1 MAKVLI
7 AGCGYVGTALGLR
20 LAAAGHVV
28 WGLRRNPAGLPPGV
42 RPLAGDLAD
51 PGSLGN
57 LPGGLDYAF
66 YTAGADA
73 REAAAYRAA
82 YVEGLRNLLEA
93 LGGQGQRPRRIFFTS
108 SMAVY
113 AQGGGEW
120 VDEDSPAEPVHFSGR
135 CILEGERLL
144 FESQFPATVLRF
156 AGIYGPG
163 RTRLVRMV
171 RAGEAA
177 APGGPPRYT
186 NRIHRDDCAGALH
199 HLMGLA
205 APEALYIGA
214 DHEPVPR
221 GDLVRWLAARLG
233 ALTPGGGGGG
243 GRGGWGNLFPGA
255 GQQALPQ
262 RPPRALGLPLPL
274 PHFPGGLRRHHRKR
288 RRRRR
293 LSGRPARGGYRKM
306 RFFACQIFHYY
317 EI

>member
-93 LGGQGQRPRRIFFTS
+93 LGGQGQCPRRIFFTS

-221 GDLVRWLAARLG
+221 GDLVRWLAARLS
-233 ALTPGGGGGG
+233 ALTPGGGGG
-243 GRGGWGNLFPGA
+243 WE
-255 GQQALPQ
+255 
-262 RPPRALGLPLPL
+262 PLP
-274 PHFPGGLRRHHRKR
+274 GRRAASAAATPASCARATASASP
-288 RRRRR
+288 
-293 LSGRPARGGYRKM
+293 LSGRATPPSSKKKTPAASERAARP
-306 RFFACQIFHYY
+306 RRISQNEIFCLSNLSLL
-317 EI
+317 

>member
-51 PGSLGN
+51 PGNLGN

-93 LGGQGQRPRRIFFTS
+93 LGGQGQHPRRIFFAS

-177 APGGPPRYT
+177 PPGGPPATPTASTGTTARGPST
-186 NRIHRDDCAGALH
+186 TSWAW
-199 HLMGLA
+199 
-205 APEALYIGA
+205 
-214 DHEPVPR
+214 PR
-221 GDLVRWLAARLG
+221 PRPCISAR
-233 ALTPGGGGGG
+233 TMSP
-243 GRGGWGNLFPGA
+243 FPGA
-255 GQQALPQ
+255 TSCAGW
-262 RPPRALGLPLPL
+262 RRAWARSRRGAEGA
-274 PHFPGGLRRHHRKR
+274 GGTGGTGGDGETSSRAQGSKR
-288 RRRRR
+288 CRNAR
-293 LSGRPARGGYRKM
+293 LVRSGYRF
-306 RFFACQIFHYY
+306 RFPTFREGYAAII
-317 EI
+317 EKEDAGGV